1 MIWAGAMAFTKN
13 KQFLH
18 YPKDHGAFGPFVPA
32 LSTPLCDCG
41 LLAFVS
47 QSRHPELA
55 GRAFYVCQLKR
66 SSTLDAYLEGC
77 NFFRWIDGHKMFD
90 PLIRLFPYDPWKS
103 WPYPKFVRW
112 VAPPPNPPEMTEGEK
127 VDAAL
132 K

>member
-55 GRAFYVCQLKR
+55 RRAFYVCQLKR
-66 SSTLDAYLEGC
+66 PPDLIHIYRDATSLGGLMAMRC
-77 NFFRWIDGHKMFD
+77 
-90 PLIRLFPYDPWKS
+90 LIR
-103 WPYPKFVRW
+103 
-112 VAPPPNPPEMTEGEK
+112 
-127 VDAAL
+127 
-132 K
+132 